1 MFLESLCRLVNIM
14 SAGNVPTE
22 VAPFLC
28 GASHTALSKKSGGFR
43 PIAVGE
49 IFCRLVSKC
58 LPMCLYSSCGCT
70 ISITVRC

>member
-28 GASHTALSKKSGGFR
+28 GASLTRNQVVFVLLLWVKFF
-43 PIAVGE
+43 VG
-49 IFCRLVSKC
+49 
-58 LPMCLYSSCGCT
+58 
-70 ISITVRC
+70 